1 MEKNEE
7 RQVTAQ
13 AVDGDEPGSG
23 QARAA
28 KATNE
33 LTGGERNS
41 QAGRLGQVGRWWGSF
56 VGLSLSEDRE

>member
-41 QAGRLGQVGRWWGSF
+41 QAVGRWWGSF

>member
-41 QAGRLGQVGRWWGSF
+41 QAG
-56 VGLSLSEDRE
+56 